1 MGETPGGK
9 LGSTFRLAMRQLHE
23 LVALS
28 MACSS
33 YATNVTSLLEAIL
46 LGVKKW
52 ALKWAIR

>member
-52 ALKWAIR
+52 GH